1 MKSFTKKI
9 LLPSVLLAFLTSCE
23 KNNEA
28 EPESPLEYN
37 FIRLVVSD
45 EKTTAISLVNPKDG
59 TVESFTA
66 KFPKSAIY
74 TTESGRFVGL
84 IHRDNDYLETFDS
97 GFESH
102 GDHVDVKGTPK
113 FGAMIGESK
122 LPTHFKSK
130 KGEIMTFNDGDGT
143 LSVGKESEVHEIGMK
158 LRQINTGNAAH
169 HGAMATFSNG
179 TYAITEK
186 DGSIAGTLPERVK
199 VIDNTGKTL
208 FTSKIATKGIHGN
221 ATDGKY
227 AIFGSASGILVIES
241 TGEQRLISHP
251 EGFGTAW
258 FGTILETAEAGKFI
272 GYTAAKGA
280 YLIDVT
286 NNKVSAIFENTEIMQ
301 CVTDY
306 SKENLAVLLHNGEVR
321 IYDLKTSTLKKS
333 GNIIAATEKT
343 ETQKPTLVATKK
355 YLYLTAPKSGEIVQA
370 EVSNLSNIKKIKIS
384 ATPYRMSIVGAEM
397 NNKGNE

>member
-9 LLPSVLLAFLTSCE
+9 LLPTVLIAFLASCD
-23 KNNEA
+23 KTNEP

-37 FIRLVVSD
+37 YIRLIVSD

-59 TVESFTA
+59 TIESFSA

-84 IHRDNDYLETFDS
+84 VHRENNYFETFDS
-97 GFESH
+97 GFELH
-102 GDHVDVKGTPK
+102 GDHVDVRGTAK
-113 FGAMIGESK
+113 FGALVGESK

-130 KGEIMTFNDGDGT
+130 KGEVMLFNDGDGT
-143 LSVGKESEVHEIGMK
+143 LSVANESEIHSTGLK
-158 LRQINTGNAAH
+158 LRQINAGNVAH

-208 FTSKIATKGIHGN
+208 FASKIATKGIHGN

-227 AIFGSASGILVIES
+227 AVFGSASGILVIES
-241 TGEQRLISHP
+241 TGEQRLLPLP
-251 EGFGTAW
+251 ESFGTAW

-280 YLIDVT
+280 YLIDVV
-286 NNKVSAIFENTEIMQ
+286 NNKISPIFENTDIMQ

-306 SKENLAVLLHNGEVR
+306 SMQNLVILLHSGEAR
-321 IYDLKTSTLKKS
+321 IYDLKTNTLKKS
-333 GNIIAATEKT
+333 GNIIAVTEKT

-355 YLYLTAPKSGEIVQA
+355 NLYLTAPKTGEIVHV
-370 EVSNLSNIKKIKIS
+370 EVANLSNIKRIKVS
-384 ATPYRMSIVGAEM
+384 ATPYRMSIFGFES
-397 NNKGNE
+397 NESH